1 MLAIGLILTFKT
13 YLSMRKVLL
22 LFSICALISNNAL
35 SLETDDCFTISTA
48 ELTPNGD
55 YVLLTVG
62 LQGSRLYTAYNLDI
76 TLPPGVDVYYSKG
89 NPAVSMDKNR
99 GIYPFDED
107 IFDGTKT
114 FTHTLSCSYG
124 VQGERVLRVL
134 SKQHKK
140 ALIINKLI

>member
-1 MLAIGLILTFKT
+1 
-13 YLSMRKVLL
+13 MRKVLL
-22 LFSICALISNNAL
+22 LFNICALISNNAL
-35 SLETDDCFTISTA
+35 AESETDDCFTISTA

-55 YVLLTVG
+55 YVMLTVG
-62 LQGSRLYTAYNLDI
+62 LQGSRLYSAYNLDI
-76 TLPPGVDVYYSKG
+76 TLPPGIDVYYSKG
-89 NPAVSMDKNR
+89 NPAVSMDKNT
-99 GIYPFDED
+99 GIYPFEED
-107 IFDGTKT
+107 IFDETKT